1 MKLAKHESWRCVLK
15 SYLRYAALLAMS
27 AQGIFAQ
34 VATGTITGYVHDSSD
49 AAILGAKI
57 SIVES
62 ETGEHRD
69 TVTNDRGEFNA
80 PYLRRGLYSVTV
92 TVPGFKTQ
100 SFSGITLAVDQAV
113 RLPITMQPGVVE
125 QSVEVTAAAPL
136 LDSVTSSLGQV
147 IDNKKVVDLPLNG
160 RNPFALGL
168 LSGFSAPVKG
178 VASNLPF
185 VAGGGRWQNN
195 DVLLDGIDNNTMA
208 TAGGIGVTGI
218 NYTPSVDA
226 VAEFKVKTNNYSAE
240 FGRSSGT
247 IVSATTKSGTNQFHS
262 AIWEFVRN
270 EQFDANNFFS
280 NASGTP
286 RQPFKQNQFG
296 FTLGGPVLVPK
307 VYNGRN
313 KTFFFVDYEGVRRS
327 TSASSSLKDIPPDA
341 FRTGDFSSFK
351 PRIYDPRA
359 RVAGAN
365 GVVTSTPFPN
375 NQIPVSMLNAGALA
389 TLKLLPGANVG
400 APGAQS
406 ANYLFLASQPFDSN
420 QYDIRVDHQFSSN
433 NTLFGRYSRGLQS
446 STNPGNF
453 SGFLGG
459 GTTNIN
465 NSINSIL
472 DDTYV
477 FSANVVNEARAGYTR
492 HNGSLEVSDLAQG
505 LQFANQNGIAVY
517 PFPVQMFPNIVFSPS
532 GLTSGS
538 QSFTGLGPS
547 GPNLNVENIFQGS
560 DDLTWNKGSHV
571 FKMGGDV
578 RRRRFDTEYGS
589 GQTVF
594 GSIFS
599 SSSNDPGSGSPLAD
613 FLMGFPAQLTGT
625 ELPDWARLRDI
636 YAGVYFQDDWRLT
649 SRLTLN
655 LGLRYELF
663 TQPVDARDRGS
674 LFDAATGKLVV
685 PGQAGYTRAIV
696 DGHDLNLAPRF
707 GFAYSASQK
716 LTVRGGAGVFFGPR
730 SPNQQ
735 TTLFGSNPPNAP
747 TVITPSVSANSTVA
761 PPINIGTPI
770 QLGPTSADL
779 STFTPQNPLG
789 LLIRTADFANSR
801 PADVYQ
807 WNLGIQYQLARDL
820 VVEAAYAG
828 ARGTHLTT
836 RVNLNQIPWDR
847 AMAGFTTQ
855 ADRMFPNVGNQV
867 VMDSSMGNSFYNA
880 LNVRV
885 EKRLG
890 SGVNFLVNYTWSKNL
905 ESGSGGNSAM
915 QQNGG
920 TTNPLDSWNLQKE
933 KSYSAMDVPQV
944 FVMSAGYELPFGGG
958 KRWGNQNRM
967 IRAVAGGWQVNG
979 IFTKESGFPTD
990 IRSGIV
996 AAANQLFATFNVPD
1010 AVQGVSMYLPNP
1022 GPNGWFN
1029 PAAFTQPGHV
1039 INARG
1044 TPLTLFGDLARR
1056 AGRGPGTTNLDA
1068 SLFRNFAIREHL
1080 NVQFRAEA
1088 FNVSNTPAFFLPSAA
1103 SPALT
1108 IGNANF
1114 GRLTSSSATGRQLQF
1129 GLKLL
1134 F

>member
-1 MKLAKHESWRCVLK
+1 MVTR
-15 SYLRYAALLAMS
+15 YLRGAALFLIGSMQA
-27 AQGIFAQ
+27 GFAQ
-34 VATGTITGYVHDSSD
+34 VATGTITGYVHDTSD
-49 AAILGAKI
+49 AAIVGAKVTM
-57 SIVES
+57 VEA
-62 ETGEHRD
+62 ETGERRE
-69 TVTNDRGEFNA
+69 TVTNERGEFNA
-80 PYLRRGLYSVTV
+80 PYLRRGQYNITV
-92 TVPGFKTQ
+92 TSTGFKSQ
-100 SFSGITLAVDQAV
+100 SFSGIPLAVDQTV
-113 RLPITMQPGVVE
+113 RFPITLEPGTLE

-136 LDSVTSSLGQV
+136 LDSATSSLGQV

-178 VASNLPF
+178 VSSNLPF

-208 TAGGIGVTGI
+208 TAGGVGVTGI

-247 IVSATTKSGTNQFHS
+247 IVSATTKSGTNQLHGGV
-262 AIWEFVRN
+262 WEFVRN

-296 FTLGGPVLVPK
+296 FTLGGPVLLPR

-313 KTFFFVDYEGVRRS
+313 KTFFFVDYEGLRRA
-327 TSASSSLKDIPPDA
+327 TSASSSLKDIPPPA
-341 FRTGDFSSFK
+341 FRTGDFSSYK

-359 RVAGAN
+359 RVAGPN
-365 GVVTSTPFPN
+365 GVVTSAPFPN
-375 NQIPVSMLNAGALA
+375 NQIPASLLNAGALA
-389 TLKLLPGANVG
+389 TLKLLPQPNVG
-400 APGAQS
+400 APGAQA
-406 ANYLFLASQPFDSN
+406 ANYLFLASQPFDSD
-420 QYDIRVDHQFSSN
+420 QYDIRVDHQFSAK
-433 NTLFGRYSRGLQS
+433 NTLFGRFSRGIQS
-446 STNPGNF
+446 NVNPGNF
-453 SGFLGG
+453 AGFLGG
-459 GTTNIN
+459 GTSNIN
-465 NSINSIL
+465 NSIHSIV
-472 DDTYV
+472 DDTHV
-477 FSANVVNEARAGYTR
+477 FSPSVVNEARAGYSR
-492 HNGSLEVSDLAQG
+492 HNGSLVVTDLAAG
-505 LQFANQNGIAVY
+505 LNFANENGIAVY
-517 PFPVQMFPNIVFSPS
+517 PFPVPMFPNIVFSPS

-538 QSFTGLGPS
+538 QTFTQLGPT
-547 GPNLNVENIFQGS
+547 GPNLNVENIFQFS

-571 FKMGGDV
+571 LKMGADL
-578 RRRRFDTEYGS
+578 RRRRFDTEFGS

-599 SSSNDPGSGSPLAD
+599 SSPNDSGSGSPLAD
-613 FLMGFPAQLTGT
+613 FLMGYPAQLTGT

-636 YAGVYFQDDWRLT
+636 YAGIYFQDDWRVS
-649 SRLTLN
+649 SRFTLN

-696 DGHDLNLAPRF
+696 DGHDLNFAPRF

-747 TVITPSVSANSTVA
+747 TVMTPSISATTTVA
-761 PPINIGTPI
+761 PPITIGTPI

-779 STFTPQNPLG
+779 STFTPSNPLG
-789 LLIRTADFANSR
+789 LLIRTADFKNSR
-801 PADVYQ
+801 PAEVYQ
-807 WNLGIQYQLARDL
+807 WNLGCQYQLARDL
-820 VVEAAYAG
+820 VVEAAYAA
-828 ARGTHLTT
+828 ARGTRLTT

-855 ADRMFPNVGNQV
+855 ADRLFPNVGNQV
-867 VMDSSMGNSFYNA
+867 VMDSSMGNNFYNA
-880 LNVRV
+880 LNLRA
-885 EKRLG
+885 EKRLSLG
-890 SGVNFLVNYTWSKNL
+890 LNFLVNYTWSKNL

-920 TTNPLDSWNLQKE
+920 TTNPLDSWNLHKE
-933 KSYSAMDVPQV
+933 KSYSAMDLPQV
-944 FVMSAGYELPFGGG
+944 FVASAGYELPFGKG
-958 KRWGNQNRM
+958 KRWTSNDAFG
-967 IRAVAGGWQVNG
+967 RAVLGGWQLNG
-979 IFTKESGFPTD
+979 IFVKESGYPTD

-996 AAANQLFATFNVPD
+996 AAANQLFATFNVPN
-1010 AVQGVSMYLPNP
+1010 AVPGVSMYLPNP
-1022 GPNGWFN
+1022 GPDGWFN
-1029 PAAFTQPGHV
+1029 PAAFTQPGQV
-1039 INARG
+1039 LNAKG

-1068 SLFRNFAIREHL
+1068 SLFRSFAVKERLHI
-1080 NVQFRAEA
+1080 QFRAEA

-1114 GRLTSSSATGRQLQF
+1114 GKLTASSATGRQLQF